1 MPHLFDPGMTP
12 SSRRRRP
19 ALAWR
24 ALTALAALA
33 VVGALGACGPN
44 SIFTHNTETNSD
56 VFGLFNRLFF
66 FGTAVFLLVE
76 ALLLYAI
83 IKFRRKPGQAE
94 PQHVHGNTTLEV
106 LWTAIPAVILI
117 FIAVPTVRTIF
128 RTQAKARPG
137 ALQVEVIGH
146 QWWWEFRYPEYNI
159 TTANELY
166 IPTGRTVNFALKTAD
181 VLHSFWIPALSG
193 KRDLIANHTNFLWFT
208 PDSAEIAKDGREK
221 DGQVVDGARSFNG
234 HCAEYCGA
242 SHANMKFRTYT
253 VSPAEFAS
261 WVKGQQQ
268 VAAFGAVANAGTTSG
283 PQTVGAPAAAAA
295 TAKQAGAV
303 DRPEGPKAGEPPL
316 PEDAAARS
324 QAAPTQSAT
333 GAGAAGNPAA
343 APTPQT
349 AQQQAQFA
357 GVPAGYTYPVNKLPA
372 HVRPST
378 PIPGELERRTN
389 VALVGDAARGLKIYS
404 SNSCIGCHYINGNPS
419 SIGKIGPNLTHVG
432 SRNTIAAGLY
442 PNDTKHLRAWLK
454 NAREMKPGITMP
466 TLGLGEM
473 DPVTKQKVTAGGL
486 TDQQIADIAAYL
498 QALK

>member
-1 MPHLFDPGMTP
+1 MIP
-12 SSRRRRP
+12 SFRRRRP
-19 ALAWR
+19 ALALR
-24 ALTALAALA
+24 AATALAALA
-33 VVGALGACGPN
+33 AFGVLGACGPSAPN
-44 SIFTHNTETNSD
+44 SVFTRFTETNAD
-56 VFGLFNRLFF
+56 VTSLHQRLFF
-66 FGTAVFLLVE
+66 FGTVVFVLVE
-76 ALLLYAI
+76 ALLLYTI
-83 IKFRRKPGQAE
+83 IRYRRKPGQAE
-94 PQHVHGNTTLEV
+94 PRHVHGNTTLEV

-166 IPTGRTVNFALKTAD
+166 LPTGRTVNFALKTAD

-208 PDSAEIAKDGREK
+208 PDSAGLAGSDNTKVG
-221 DGQVVDGARSFNG
+221 GAQSWNG

-253 VSPAEFAS
+253 VTPAQFAS
-261 WVKGQQQ
+261 WVEGQRQ
-268 VAAFGAVANAGTTSG
+268 VAAFGAVAGAGTTSG
-283 PQTVGAPAAAAA
+283 PQTVGAPAAEAA
-295 TAKQAGAV
+295 TAKQAGV
-303 DRPEGPKAGEPPL
+303 LSRPSGPKAGEPPL
-316 PEDAAARS
+316 PEDAAARNNPV
-324 QAAPTQSAT
+324 PTQSASGR
-333 GAGAAGNPAA
+333 GASGNPAGD
-343 APTPQT
+343 PNPVT

-357 GVPAGYTYPVNKLPA
+357 GVPPGFVYPADKLPA

-378 PIPGELERRTN
+378 PIRADLERRVN
-389 VALVGDAARGLKIYS
+389 VALVGDPARGQKIYS

-419 SIGKIGPNLTHVG
+419 SIGKIGPNLTHFG
-432 SRNTIAAGLY
+432 SRNTLAAGLY
-442 PNDTKHLRAWLK
+442 PNDTKNLRAWLK
-454 NAREMKPGITMP
+454 NSRAMKPGVTMP
-466 TLGLGEM
+466 TLGLGEV
-473 DPVTKQKVTAGGL
+473 DPITKQKVTAGGL